1 MRVSSSALLALL
13 LGWSLPLAAGTAPAA
28 PLEVRFE
35 VRFEVEGVK
44 GPPVPVRLQVRVEG
58 DGQNPVSGP
67 VTREA
72 VAPGSAVIEAAE
84 LRGTGGWQ
92 LTAEAPGYWSPR
104 IAVFPGDTQVTVPL
118 WPAGEIAGTVRMPT
132 LEKLPAELTVRF
144 NSSPEPGKAPVFPE
158 TIVTCPV
165 REGSVKSQA
174 PEGTFS
180 CQVPAGKLDL
190 RLRARGFV
198 SHFRWGVTVPAG
210 KAHQAGP
217 LALVRGASVIGRV
230 DTAEGLLSIE
240 TCKVELKPLAAGR
253 GRSPEDLERRG
264 GLAFTV
270 GIDKRGFFH
279 FEGVKPGSYILSARQ
294 PGFAPAEIFP
304 VSVLEG
310 AESDVRQPLVLQR
323 ALTLEVVLEPPLDPW
338 NQSWVVGLEK
348 KSAVPF
354 SAESIGQ
361 AEATK
366 EEGRF
371 LRKGL
376 APGDYWV
383 EVKDSRGSAYSSS
396 EITLS
401 PGSPPLEI
409 RLPLVWVEGE
419 VRLGDEPL
427 AAQLWFGGEAG
438 RERILM
444 RSDEEGEFSGVLPHG
459 GDWEVDLDAASPIVR
474 RRVRKIEVREDKDT
488 GKARVRIEVPKTRLA
503 GVVVDEKE
511 AKAPGARVAMV
522 ELETGRPAFVTAD
535 REGRFEAAGLPEGPV
550 TLLASVADAR
560 SDEIVVHLTEA
571 SPSTSLRLV
580 LRKMREVQGVVASP
594 AGGVPGAR
602 VLALPRGGGA
612 ALWPAALQAVTDVEG
627 KFTLKVP
634 AGVASLQVVV
644 LPPGFA
650 MTQLRVD
657 DLARETLAISVSPQG
672 GTLRIVPGDATDG
685 GDPSDPASERLIL
698 WNAGAVTDATLLGA
712 WAAMNGAPAPD
723 ADRLIVPSLQPGAYV
738 ACWTDLAGAYAS
750 LQQGA
755 PAAGL
760 DCASGVLPAGGE
772 LTLERPARRPPPET
786 GNP

>member
-1 MRVSSSALLALL
+1 MRVPFSALAALL
-13 LGWSLPLAAGTAPAA
+13 LGGSLLLAGAAA
-28 PLEVRFE
+28 PLEVRLE
-35 VRFEVEGVK
+35 VHGKPAE
-44 GPPVPVRLQVRVEG
+44 PVPVRLRMTSEG
-58 DGQNPVSGP
+58 SGQPL
-67 VTREA
+67 TREA
-72 VAPGSAVIEAAE
+72 MAPGGAVFEAEDLQGSGA
-84 LRGTGGWQ
+84 WQ

-104 IAVFPGDTQVTVPL
+104 VPVFPGDTQATVPL
-118 WPAGEIAGTVRMPT
+118 WPAGEVAGTVRMPAA
-132 LEKLPAELTVRF
+132 EKLPPELTIRF
-144 NSSPEPGKAPVFPE
+144 GSSPEPGKAPVFPE
-158 TIVTCPV
+158 TVATCPV
-165 REGSVKSQA
+165 RDAGAKGTA
-174 PEGTFS
+174 AEGTFS
-180 CQVPAGKLDL
+180 CPVPAGKLDL

-198 SHFRWGVTVPAG
+198 SHFRWGAAVPAG
-210 KAHQAGP
+210 KVFQAGT
-217 LALVRGASVIGRV
+217 LSLVRGASVIGRV
-230 DTAEGLLSIE
+230 DTAEGALSTE
-240 TCKVELKPLAAGR
+240 TCKVELMPLAAGR
-253 GRSPEDLERRG
+253 GLSPEDLERRG
-264 GLAFTV
+264 GLALAT

-294 PGFAPAEIFP
+294 PGYAPAEIFP

-323 ALTLEVVLEPPLDPW
+323 ALTLEVILDPPLDPW
-338 NQSWVVGLEK
+338 NASWVVELDKE
-348 KSAVPF
+348 SAVPF

-361 AEATK
+361 AEPAG
-366 EEGRF
+366 EGRF

-383 EVKDSRGSAYSSS
+383 EVKDSRGSAFSSS

-427 AAQLWFGGEAG
+427 AAQLWFGGAAG

-444 RSDEEGEFSGVLPHG
+444 RSDAEGEFSGVLPHG
-459 GDWEVDLDAASPIVR
+459 GDWEVDLEAASPVVR
-474 RRVRKIEVREDKDT
+474 RRVRNVAVREDKDT
-488 GKARVRIEVPKTRLA
+488 GRARVRIEVPDTRLA
-503 GVVVDEKE
+503 GEVVNEQGD
-511 AKAPGARVAMV
+511 KAPGARVAMV

-560 SDEIVVHLTEA
+560 SEELVVHVAED

-580 LRKMREVQGVVASP
+580 LRKTREVRGVVASP
-594 AGGVPGAR
+594 SGGVPGAR

-612 ALWPAALQAVTDVEG
+612 AMWPAALQAVADVEG

-650 MTQLRVD
+650 LTQLRVD
-657 DLARETLAISVSPQG
+657 DLSQETLTIPVSAQG
-672 GTLRIVPGDATDG
+672 GTLRVVPGDPAG
-685 GDPSDPASERLIL
+685 EADPSDPASERVIV

-712 WAAMNGAPAPD
+712 WAAMNGAPAPGPSG
-723 ADRLIVPSLQPGAYV
+723 LVVPGVQPGAYV

-755 PAAGL
+755 PIPGL
-760 DCASGVLPAGGE
+760 DCASGVLSAGAE
-772 LTLERPARRPPPET
+772 LTLERPAGDP
-786 GNP
+786 